1 MGRHSRLCWQPL
13 CRQALAS
20 QALAVR
26 DSARSAPVVRQ
37 DTVAQDAVAI
47 PDAHGAP
54 AVPLPSKRYRGS
66 SAQRRANSAGTE
78 GVRGLL
84 TAIDAPPLTVLYTT
98 GQTANM
104 QRPAAR
110 ATIAGVAKEE
120 SDMGVKPAYSFMIRA
135 RKPKQRLL
143 MDQAADERGSGTFN
157 ITPRQYHGVIKGRLN
172 AQVSSSERR

>member
-13 CRQALAS
+13 CRQALAR

-26 DSARSAPVVRQ
+26 DSASSAPVVRQ
-37 DTVAQDAVAI
+37 DSVAQDAVAI

-54 AVPLPSKRYRGS
+54 AVPSPPRPPSAIRTHNI
-66 SAQRRANSAGTE
+66 RARSCIVCIETCKQTE
-78 GVRGLL
+78 
-84 TAIDAPPLTVLYTT
+84 
-98 GQTANM
+98 NM

-120 SDMGVKPAYSFMIRA
+120 SVMGVKPAYSFKIRA

-143 MDQAADERGSGTFN
+143 MDQVADERGSGTFN
-157 ITPRQYHGVIKGRLN
+157 ITPRQYHGVIKGRLKS
-172 AQVSSSERR
+172 QVYSSERR